1 VHQIRSLFSG
11 AAAKTALVSGAVSVR
26 CLFWQVLINAG
37 QRWADPRAL
46 QPPGDAQ
53 EHAPGEKKITV
64 LLRSWTAAPCK
75 SPRHVRSIIVSSI
88 DHSLIYPSGSGPTLN
103 LNRPI

>member
-53 EHAPGEKKITV
+53 EHAPGEENLKKKITGLQPPANRPDTSV
-64 LLRSWTAAPCK
+64 PLLFR
-75 SPRHVRSIIVSSI
+75 RSI
-88 DHSLIYPSGSGPTLN
+88 TA
-103 LNRPI
+103 

>member
-1 VHQIRSLFSG
+1 MHQIRSLFSG

-53 EHAPGEKKITV
+53 EHAPGEKKNYCVTPV
-64 LLRSWTAAPCK
+64 LDCSPLQIAPTRPFHYCFVDRSQ
-75 SPRHVRSIIVSSI
+75 
-88 DHSLIYPSGSGPTLN
+88 LN
-103 LNRPI
+103 IPIRVWPDP

>member
-53 EHAPGEKKITV
+53 EHAPGEEKLKKKITV
-64 LLRSWTAAPCK
+64 LLRPWTANRPDT
-75 SPRHVRSIIVSSI
+75 SVPLLFRRSI
-88 DHSLIYPSGSGPTLN
+88 TA
-103 LNRPI
+103 